1 MIYLL
6 GLQLSFASP
15 SPEEILQSVDQ
26 NLSYQNRSASVTM
39 TVQTTRREK
48 VYQMNSVTLNRETA
62 IEFQAPAR
70 DSGTKMLKKG
80 EQLWVYLPNI
90 EKVQR
95 ISGHMLEQGLMGSSV
110 SYQDLM
116 ESTELSKIYRVTELK
131 EVVYENRP
139 CYQLHLEAT
148 SASTA
153 YQQRISWIDQE
164 LLIPH
169 KEEYYAVSGKLLKTM
184 TMTDYQSIEGRNTP
198 TNLIIT
204 DQLQPDLQTTLTF
217 SEISFQVE
225 DKESMFQQRWLER

>member
-1 MIYLL
+1 MIWLL
-6 GLQLSFASP
+6 GLQLSFARP

-39 TVQTTRREK
+39 TVQTIRRNK

-80 EQLWVYLPNI
+80 TQLWVYLPTI

-131 EVVYENRP
+131 EVLYENRP
-139 CYQLHLEAT
+139 CYRLHLEAV

-153 YQQRISWIDQE
+153 YQERISWIDQE
-164 LLIPH
+164 LLIPR

-184 TMTDYQSIEGRNTP
+184 EMTGYQSVEGRNTP
-198 TNLIIT
+198 TELIIT
-204 DQLQPDLQTTLTF
+204 DQLQPSLATKLTF

-225 DKESMFQQRWLER
+225 DKEAMFQQRWLER